1 MWLGWAKSVSE
12 RPAIL
17 QPERTAEELSRPLGP
32 GNHDAADDDNVTDV
46 ELRGVVL
53 ADGANPGAA
62 NTANYATRMTIHWDA
77 QNGCSSGTA
86 EAYPCSS
93 IDDGEAFTVKVYQ
106 SAIEG
111 LPNFA
116 NGKRLFIGL
125 YYKGDNNRFDVADY
139 SGSGVNSGTN
149 GFYLDIGAQHPIS
162 NNNTYILHKKG
173 WNGINIDLDKKN
185 IDLFNTAR
193 PNDINLNLAIS
204 SNVAEKKLYFYHDK
218 SPINT
223 LDKVVSD
230 FQTASVKEIKRIK
243 TTTLNIALQNLEF
256 NNKID
261 YMNLDVEGHEM
272 DIFKAFDL
280 SVYKPSIISVEFLD
294 LDMKYLEFKNN
305 DLQRIVNSDLYK
317 HLLNNKYHFVNW
329 LHGDLIFVHRDF
341 RD

>member
-1 MWLGWAKSVSE
+1 MLESF
-12 RPAIL
+12 
-17 QPERTAEELSRPLGP
+17 
-32 GNHDAADDDNVTDV
+32 
-46 ELRGVVL
+46 LRYLNLYRRKYKYKKISYSFNAVDL
-53 ADGANPGAA
+53 
-62 NTANYATRMTIHWDA
+62 I
-77 QNGCSSGTA
+77 
-86 EAYPCSS
+86 
-93 IDDGEAFTVKVYQ
+93 IDYIFK
-106 SAIEG
+106 
-111 LPNFA
+111 NK
-116 NGKRLFIGL
+116 N
-125 YYKGDNNRFDVADY
+125 
-139 SGSGVNSGTN
+139 N
-149 GFYLDIGAQHPIS
+149 GFYLDVGSQHPIS
-162 NNNTYILHKKG
+162 NNNTYLLFKRG
-173 WNGINIDLDKKN
+173 WSGINIDLDKKN

-223 LDKVVSD
+223 LDNVVSD
-230 FQTASVKEIKRIK
+230 FQTATVKEIKRIK

-280 SVYKPSIISVEFLD
+280 SLYKPSIISVEFLD

>member
-1 MWLGWAKSVSE
+1 MLKSF
-12 RPAIL
+12 
-17 QPERTAEELSRPLGP
+17 
-32 GNHDAADDDNVTDV
+32 
-46 ELRGVVL
+46 LRYLNLYRRKYKYKKISYSFNAVDL
-53 ADGANPGAA
+53 
-62 NTANYATRMTIHWDA
+62 I
-77 QNGCSSGTA
+77 
-86 EAYPCSS
+86 
-93 IDDGEAFTVKVYQ
+93 IDYIFK
-106 SAIEG
+106 
-111 LPNFA
+111 NK
-116 NGKRLFIGL
+116 N
-125 YYKGDNNRFDVADY
+125 
-139 SGSGVNSGTN
+139 N
-149 GFYLDIGAQHPIS
+149 GFYLDVGSQHPIS
-162 NNNTYILHKKG
+162 NNNTYLLFKRG
-173 WNGINIDLDKKN
+173 WSGINIDLDKKN

-204 SNVAEKKLYFYHDK
+204 SDVAEKKLYFYHDK

-230 FQTASVKEIKRIK
+230 FQTATVNEIKRIK
-243 TTTLNIALQNLEF
+243 TTTLNIALQNLKL

-280 SVYKPSIISVEFLD
+280 SLYKPSIISVEFLD

-317 HLLNNKYHFVNW
+317 HLLNNNYHFVNW

>member
-1 MWLGWAKSVSE
+1 MLKSF
-12 RPAIL
+12 
-17 QPERTAEELSRPLGP
+17 
-32 GNHDAADDDNVTDV
+32 
-46 ELRGVVL
+46 LRYLNLYRRKYKYKKISYSFNAVDL
-53 ADGANPGAA
+53 
-62 NTANYATRMTIHWDA
+62 I
-77 QNGCSSGTA
+77 
-86 EAYPCSS
+86 
-93 IDDGEAFTVKVYQ
+93 IDYIFK
-106 SAIEG
+106 
-111 LPNFA
+111 NK
-116 NGKRLFIGL
+116 N
-125 YYKGDNNRFDVADY
+125 
-139 SGSGVNSGTN
+139 N
-149 GFYLDIGAQHPIS
+149 GFYLDVGSQHPIS
-162 NNNTYILHKKG
+162 NNNTYLLFKRG
-173 WNGINIDLDKKN
+173 WSGINIDLDKKN

-204 SNVAEKKLYFYHDK
+204 SDVAEKKLYFYHDK

-223 LDKVVSD
+223 LDNVVSD
-230 FQTASVKEIKRIK
+230 FQTATVKEIKRIK

-280 SVYKPSIISVEFLD
+280 SLYKPSIISVEFLD
-294 LDMKYLEFKNN
+294 LDMKCLEFKNN

>member
-1 MWLGWAKSVSE
+1 MLESF
-12 RPAIL
+12 
-17 QPERTAEELSRPLGP
+17 
-32 GNHDAADDDNVTDV
+32 
-46 ELRGVVL
+46 LRYLNLYRRKYKYKKISYSFNAVDL
-53 ADGANPGAA
+53 
-62 NTANYATRMTIHWDA
+62 I
-77 QNGCSSGTA
+77 
-86 EAYPCSS
+86 
-93 IDDGEAFTVKVYQ
+93 IDYIFK
-106 SAIEG
+106 
-111 LPNFA
+111 NK
-116 NGKRLFIGL
+116 N
-125 YYKGDNNRFDVADY
+125 
-139 SGSGVNSGTN
+139 N
-149 GFYLDIGAQHPIS
+149 GFYLDVGSQHPIS
-162 NNNTYILHKKG
+162 NNNTYLLFKRG
-173 WNGINIDLDKKN
+173 WSGINIDLDKKN

-204 SNVAEKKLYFYHDK
+204 SDVAEKKLYFYHDK

-230 FQTASVKEIKRIK
+230 FQTATVKKIKRIK
-243 TTTLNIALQNLEF
+243 TTTLNIALQNLKF

-280 SVYKPSIISVEFLD
+280 SLYKPSIISVEFLD

>member
-1 MWLGWAKSVSE
+1 MLESF
-12 RPAIL
+12 
-17 QPERTAEELSRPLGP
+17 
-32 GNHDAADDDNVTDV
+32 
-46 ELRGVVL
+46 LRYLNLYRRKYKYKKISYSFNAVDL
-53 ADGANPGAA
+53 
-62 NTANYATRMTIHWDA
+62 I
-77 QNGCSSGTA
+77 
-86 EAYPCSS
+86 
-93 IDDGEAFTVKVYQ
+93 IDYIFK
-106 SAIEG
+106 
-111 LPNFA
+111 NK
-116 NGKRLFIGL
+116 N
-125 YYKGDNNRFDVADY
+125 
-139 SGSGVNSGTN
+139 N
-149 GFYLDIGAQHPIS
+149 GFYLDVGSQHPIS
-162 NNNTYILHKKG
+162 NNNTYLLFKRG
-173 WNGINIDLDKKN
+173 WSGINIDLDKKN

-223 LDKVVSD
+223 LDNVVSD
-230 FQTASVKEIKRIK
+230 FQTATVKEIKRIK
-243 TTTLNIALQNLEF
+243 TTTLDIALQNLKF

>member
-1 MWLGWAKSVSE
+1 MLESF
-12 RPAIL
+12 
-17 QPERTAEELSRPLGP
+17 
-32 GNHDAADDDNVTDV
+32 
-46 ELRGVVL
+46 LRYLNLYRRKYKYKKISYSFNAVDL
-53 ADGANPGAA
+53 
-62 NTANYATRMTIHWDA
+62 I
-77 QNGCSSGTA
+77 
-86 EAYPCSS
+86 
-93 IDDGEAFTVKVYQ
+93 IDYIFK
-106 SAIEG
+106 
-111 LPNFA
+111 NK
-116 NGKRLFIGL
+116 N
-125 YYKGDNNRFDVADY
+125 
-139 SGSGVNSGTN
+139 N
-149 GFYLDIGAQHPIS
+149 GFYLDVGSQHPIS
-162 NNNTYILHKKG
+162 NNNTYLLFKRG
-173 WNGINIDLDKKN
+173 WSGINIDLDKKN

-230 FQTASVKEIKRIK
+230 FQTATVKEIKRIK
-243 TTTLNIALQNLEF
+243 TTTLDIALQNLKF

-305 DLQRIVNSDLYK
+305 NLQRIVNSDLYK

>member
-1 MWLGWAKSVSE
+1 MLESF
-12 RPAIL
+12 
-17 QPERTAEELSRPLGP
+17 
-32 GNHDAADDDNVTDV
+32 
-46 ELRGVVL
+46 LRYLNLYRRKYKYKKISYSFNAVDL
-53 ADGANPGAA
+53 
-62 NTANYATRMTIHWDA
+62 I
-77 QNGCSSGTA
+77 
-86 EAYPCSS
+86 
-93 IDDGEAFTVKVYQ
+93 IDYIFK
-106 SAIEG
+106 
-111 LPNFA
+111 NK
-116 NGKRLFIGL
+116 N
-125 YYKGDNNRFDVADY
+125 
-139 SGSGVNSGTN
+139 N
-149 GFYLDIGAQHPIS
+149 GFYLDVGSQHPIS
-162 NNNTYILHKKG
+162 NNNTYLLFKRG
-173 WNGINIDLDKKN
+173 WSGINIDLDKKN

-204 SNVAEKKLYFYHDK
+204 SDVAEKKLYFYHDK

-230 FQTASVKEIKRIK
+230 FQTATVKEIKRIK
-243 TTTLNIALQNLEF
+243 TTTLNIALQNLKF